1 MFQIQE
7 MYVSRQYKGYIQ
19 HYFGDIAII
28 VANTTFVLSLNV
40 QSVCVVWEKKFH
52 QSLENVTRVNQTY
65 ASGWGFTSENKNPS
79 DVLKSLKVPLI
90 GKDECERSLSEDDL
104 EYLTDDKLCA
114 GFLESGNCLKIFGKV
129 SRNDFQANL
138 CVRAIAAE
146 VW

>member
-1 MFQIQE
+1 MFQIE
-7 MYVSRQYKGYIQ
+7 EIYVPRQYRGYIQ
-19 HYFGDIAII
+19 RYFGDIAII

-40 QSVCVVWEKKFH
+40 QPVCVVWEKTFH
-52 QSLENVTRVNQTY
+52 QSLENVTRVKQSY
-65 ASGWGFTSENKNPS
+65 VSGWGFTSEDENPS

-90 GKDECERSLSEDDL
+90 SKDECERSLSEDDL

-129 SRNDFQANL
+129 SGNDFQANL
-138 CVRAIAAE
+138 CVRETVAG